1 MSILRRAERGARHL
15 LLALLLLSPLM
26 AKAQTA
32 AAPLQLEA
40 KIPLGPVSGR
50 IDHLA
55 IDLKRQWLSVAELGN
70 DSVGVI
76 DVANRKLIST
86 MRGFQEP
93 QGIAYEPSTDTLYI
107 ANAGDGSVRL
117 MRADDFTLL
126 GRIDLGDD
134 ADNVRIDPQR
144 GQVLVGYGKGALAVI
159 DPRTRAKLS
168 DIPLRAHPESFQIE
182 PGGARAFV
190 NVPDTGLIQ
199 VVDLA
204 KGQAIGA
211 FPTQGHH
218 ANFPM
223 ALDSAAHRILIAFR
237 SPPRLLVLSDADGS
251 AVADLNT
258 CGDADDLFVDTK
270 RRRVYVICGA
280 GVIDS
285 FEQSD
290 NGYRRIDQVPT
301 APGARTGL
309 FVPELD
315 RLFVA
320 VRAAG
325 PEPAAIWVFKPA
337 P

>member
-1 MSILRRAERGARHL
+1 MSISRRAERGTLHL

-32 AAPLQLEA
+32 AAPLQLET

-55 IDLKRQWLSVAELGN
+55 IDLKRPSLSVAELGN

-93 QGIAYEPSTDTLYI
+93 QGIGYEPSTDTLYI

-117 MRADDFTLL
+117 MRADDFTPL

-144 GQVLVGYGKGALAVI
+144 GRVLVGYGEGALAII

-190 NVPDTGLIQ
+190 NVPDNGLIQ

-223 ALDSAAHRILIAFR
+223 ALDSAAHRILVAFR
-237 SPPRLLVLSDADGS
+237 SPPRLLVLSDVDGS
-251 AVADLNT
+251 AVVDLNT
-258 CGDADDLFVDTK
+258 CGDADDVFVDTK
-270 RRRVYVICGA
+270 RRRVYLICGA

-285 FEQSD
+285 FEQND
-290 NGYRRIDQVPT
+290 NGYRRINQVPT
-301 APGARTGL
+301 APGARTGM

>member
-1 MSILRRAERGARHL
+1 
-15 LLALLLLSPLM
+15 M

-32 AAPLQLEA
+32 AAPLQLET

-86 MRGFQEP
+86 MRGFEEP
-93 QGIAYEPSTDTLYI
+93 QGIGYEPSTDTLYI
-107 ANAGDGSVRL
+107 ANAGDGSVRIL
-117 MRADDFTLL
+117 RADDLSLL

-134 ADNVRIDPQR
+134 ADNVRIDSQR
-144 GQVLVGYGKGALAVI
+144 GHVLVGYGKGALAVI
-159 DPRTRAKLS
+159 DPKTRAKLA
-168 DIPLRAHPESFQIE
+168 DIPLRAHPESFRIE

-190 NVPDTGLIQ
+190 NVPDVGLIQ
-199 VVDLA
+199 VVDLT
-204 KGQAIGA
+204 KRQAIGA
-211 FPTQGHH
+211 FPTQGHY

-223 ALDSAAHRILIAFR
+223 ALDDGAQRILIAFR
-237 SPPRLLVLSDADGS
+237 NPPRLLVLSNTDGS
-251 AVADLNT
+251 AVADLDT
-258 CGDADDLFVDTK
+258 CGDADDLFVDA
-270 RRRVYVICGA
+270 RRHRVYIICGA
-280 GVIDS
+280 GGVDV
-285 FEQSD
+285 FE
-290 NGYRRIDQVPT
+290 NNAGGYRRIGQVGT

-325 PEPAAIWVFKPA
+325 PEPAAIWVLQPS